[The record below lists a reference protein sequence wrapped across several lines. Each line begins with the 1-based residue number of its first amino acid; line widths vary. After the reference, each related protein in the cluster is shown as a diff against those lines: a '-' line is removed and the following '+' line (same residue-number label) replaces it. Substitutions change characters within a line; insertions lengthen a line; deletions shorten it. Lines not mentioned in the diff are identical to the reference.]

1 MSKTTDDKKFGK
13 KNKHDRKFS
22 ASMSQGSAQEGG
34 FPPQGQEKKAKEGGL
49 PPQLDGKKAQEGG
62 FPLHQR
68 KKNGHQGSVVAG
80 GLSSAWLAGCPSR
93 PRPKL

>member
-1 MSKTTDDKKFGK
+1 MKNIKKLMSKTTDDKKFGK

-68 KKNGHQGSVVAG
+68 KKNGHQGPSCLVV
-80 GLSSAWLAGCPSR
+80 
-93 PRPKL
+93 